1 MLYSELLNHPLSAWL
16 ARGQAGRTSY
26 KHVAYAW
33 PPHPHCSCVAD
44 LYADFRVEIIVYFI
58 VLTLPIAAP
67 SRGIVLRCAV
77 FTVYGPCRGIAPTLH
92 QQAGDC
98 SAANCVV

>member
-1 MLYSELLNHPLSAWL
+1 MKSPPTGWL

-26 KHVAYAW
+26 KRLAYAW
-33 PPHPHCSCVAD
+33 PPHPHCSCIAD

-58 VLTLPIAAP
+58 VLALPIAAP
-67 SRGIVLRCAV
+67 PRCIVPRCAV

-92 QQAGDC
+92 QRVGDC